1 MFGPTLAVLSCSCIV
16 AIMAIYFPT
25 VYIRK
30 TNAVIHLLE
39 KIEANTRK

>member
-1 MFGPTLAVLSCSCIV
+1 MFGSSLTILSALVIV
-16 AIMAIYFPT
+16 AVMSIYFPS

-30 TNAVIHLLE
+30 TNVMISLLE

>member
-1 MFGPTLAVLSCSCIV
+1 MYAPSLAILSALVII
-16 AIMAIYFPT
+16 AIMSIYFPT

-30 TNAVIHLLE
+30 TNALISLLE